1 MLENTITPGQILKSE
16 RERQQKTFNEIARHL
31 RLAPTQIRAL
41 EEDNYLQLPG
51 PTFVRG
57 FMRNYARHLG
67 LDAQELLRLYEE
79 RFTPPPAV
87 ISNEPVPRRRISLKL
102 PTSWAA
108 GLVIVVAIAG
118 AAVAYITP
126 TQNPALGSH
135 ANLPALSSALLPS
148 VSTLHPAPLSH
159 AKQSGSATRA
169 HNTATPSEVKS
180 HEVQNEPS
188 VEVTSTPNSQELLA
202 RLKFFFEDDAWVE
215 VRDQAKQKIF
225 AHLNFKGT
233 EKVIEGTPPLSLVVG
248 NAKAVR
254 ITYNDEEV
262 DLAPYMRN
270 NIAKLS
276 LD

>member
-16 RERQQKTFNEIARHL
+16 RERQQKTFNDIARHL
-31 RLAPTQIRAL
+31 RLTPTQIRAL
-41 EEDNYLQLPG
+41 EEDSYSQLPG
-51 PTFVRG
+51 QTFVRG

-79 RFTPPPAV
+79 RFAAPPAV
-87 ISNEPVPRRRISLKL
+87 ISDEPAPQARISFKL

-108 GLVIVVAIAG
+108 GAVVVVAIAVT
-118 AAVAYITP
+118 AIAYITP
-126 TQNPALGSH
+126 RQNPALGPQ
-135 ANLPALSSALLPS
+135 ANLPTIDSTPLPS
-148 VSTLHPAPLSH
+148 ISTLRPIHLNPVKQSSSLPHNTPMSSEEIREVQGEPPSAIVSTPAP
-159 AKQSGSATRA
+159 
-169 HNTATPSEVKS
+169 
-180 HEVQNEPS
+180 
-188 VEVTSTPNSQELLA
+188 QELLA

-215 VRDQAKQKIF
+215 VRDQDKQKIF

-233 EKVIEGTPPLSLVVG
+233 EKVIEGVPPLSLVVG
-248 NAKAVR
+248 NAKSVR

>member
-1 MLENTITPGQILKSE
+1 MLENVITPGQVLKRE
-16 RERQQKTFNEIARHL
+16 RERQQKTFNDIARHL
-31 RLAPTQIRAL
+31 RLTPTQIRAL
-41 EEDNYLQLPG
+41 EEDSYAQLPG

-67 LDAQELLRLYEE
+67 LDAKELLRLYEE
-79 RFTPPPAV
+79 RFTPPPV
-87 ISNEPVPRRRISLKL
+87 VVSDEPAPQARISIKL

-108 GLVIVVAIAG
+108 GLVVVLAIAG
-118 AAVAYITP
+118 TAIVTFK
-126 TQNPALGSH
+126 QNPAWGPQ
-135 ANLPALSSALLPS
+135 ANLPAISSGLLPS
-148 VSTLHPAPLSH
+148 ASTLPTVHLNPAKPSPPLRT
-159 AKQSGSATRA
+159 AMPSGDTL
-169 HNTATPSEVKS
+169 
-180 HEVQNEPS
+180 EVQSEPS
-188 VEVTSTPNSQELLA
+188 LAVASTAAPQELLA

-233 EKVIEGTPPLSLVVG
+233 EKVIEGMPPLSLVVG

-262 DLAPYMRN
+262 DLAPHMRN